1 MEIKLEI
8 TRNSILD
15 CPVEAIVNAA
25 NEDLMRGG
33 GVCGVIHKAAGILLD
48 EELFG
53 MGGCKTGEA
62 VVTKGY
68 DSGFKHIIHT
78 VAPRWYQNPPNK
90 EVLLFNCYINSLK
103 LADSLGIAS
112 LAFPALGM
120 GIFQVPLGIGSKT
133 ALMAVN
139 QYQKINKN
147 IRKVVFA
154 LPDDI
159 IYREFDRM
167 LDEDKEYIRFN

>member
-8 TRNSILD
+8 TRQSILNCAAD
-15 CPVEAIVNAA
+15 AIVNAA

-33 GVCGVIHKAAGILLD
+33 GVCGVIHKAAGVQLD
-48 EELFG
+48 EELFTF
-53 MGGCKTGEA
+53 GGCKPGEA
-62 VVTKGY
+62 VVTQGY
-68 DSGFKHIIHT
+68 KTGFAHIIHT

-103 LADSLGIAS
+103 LADALGIVT

-139 QYQKINKN
+139 QYQKVNKN
-147 IRKVVFA
+147 IRKVIFA
-154 LPDDI
+154 LPDEI

>member
-8 TRNSILD
+8 TRMSILD

-25 NEDLMRGG
+25 NEDLMRGS
-33 GVCGVIHKAAGILLD
+33 GVCGVIHKAAGVQLD
-48 EELFG
+48 EELFTF
-53 MGGCKTGEA
+53 GGCKPGEA
-62 VVTKGY
+62 VVTQGY
-68 DSGFKHIIHT
+68 KTGFSYIIHT

-90 EVLLFNCYINSLK
+90 EVLLFNCYINALK
-103 LADSLGIAS
+103 QADALGIVS
-112 LAFPALGM
+112 IAFPALGM

-139 QYQKINKN
+139 QYQKVNQN
-147 IRKVVFA
+147 IRKVIFA
-154 LPDDI
+154 LPDEI

>member
-103 LADSLGIAS
+103 LADSLGIVS

>member
-48 EELFG
+48 EELFA

>member
-103 LADSLGIAS
+103 LADSLGIVS

-159 IYREFDRM
+159 IFREFDRM

>member
-48 EELFG
+48 EELFAV
-53 MGGCKTGEA
+53 GGCKPGEA

>member
-8 TRNSILD
+8 TRSSILD
-15 CPVEAIVNAA
+15 CQVEAIVNAA

-33 GVCGVIHKAAGILLD
+33 GVCGVIHKAAGVQLD
-48 EELFG
+48 EELFAF
-53 MGGCKTGEA
+53 GGCKTGEA

-68 DSGFKHIIHT
+68 KTGFKHIIHT
-78 VAPRWYQNPPNK
+78 VAPRWYQNPPDK

-103 LADSLGIAS
+103 LADELGIVS
-112 LAFPALGM
+112 IAFPALGM

-139 QYQKINKN
+139 QYQKVNKN
-147 IRKVVFA
+147 IRKVVFS

-159 IYREFDRM
+159 IYQAFDRM

>member
-8 TRNSILD
+8 TRSSILD
-15 CPVEAIVNAA
+15 CQVEAIVNAA

-33 GVCGVIHKAAGILLD
+33 GVCGVIHKAAGVQLD
-48 EELFG
+48 EELFAF
-53 MGGCKTGEA
+53 GGCKTGEA

-68 DSGFKHIIHT
+68 KTGFKHIIHT
-78 VAPRWYQNPPNK
+78 VAPRWYQNPPDK

-103 LADSLGIAS
+103 LADSLGIETI
-112 LAFPALGM
+112 AFPALGM

-139 QYQKINKN
+139 QYQKVNKN

-159 IYREFDRM
+159 IYQAFDRM

>member
-8 TRNSILD
+8 TKSSILD
-15 CPVEAIVNAA
+15 CPVEVIVNAA

-53 MGGCKTGEA
+53 FGGCKSGEA

-68 DSGFKHIIHT
+68 KTGFKHIIHT
-78 VAPRWYQNPPNK
+78 VAPRWYDNPPDK
-90 EVLLFNCYINSLK
+90 ETLLFSCYINSLK
-103 LADSLGIAS
+103 LADSLGITS
-112 LAFPALGM
+112 IAFPALGM

-139 QYQKINKN
+139 QYQKVNRN
-147 IRKVVFA
+147 IRKVIFA
-154 LPDDI
+154 LPDEI

-167 LDEDKEYIRFN
+167 LDKDKEYIRFN

>member
-8 TRNSILD
+8 TRSSILE
-15 CPVEAIVNAA
+15 CEVEAIVNAA

-33 GVCGVIHKAAGILLD
+33 GVCGVIHKAAGVQLD

-53 MGGCKTGEA
+53 FGGCKPGET

-68 DSGFKHIIHT
+68 KTGFKHIIHT
-78 VAPRWYQNPPNK
+78 VAPRWYQNPPDK
-90 EVLLFNCYINSLK
+90 EVLLFNCYINSLR
-103 LADSLGIAS
+103 LADSLGVVSI
-112 LAFPALGM
+112 AFPALGM

-133 ALMAVN
+133 ALMAIN
-139 QYQKINKN
+139 QYQKVNKN

-154 LPDDI
+154 LPDEI
-159 IYREFDRM
+159 IYQAFDRM

>member
-8 TRNSILD
+8 TRSSILD

-53 MGGCKTGEA
+53 LGGCKTGEA

-68 DSGFKHIIHT
+68 NTGFKHIIHT
-78 VAPRWYQNPPNK
+78 VAPRWYENPPNK
-90 EVLLFNCYINSLK
+90 EILLFNCYINSLK
-103 LADSLGIAS
+103 LADSLGIVS
-112 LAFPALGM
+112 IAFPALGM
-120 GIFQVPLGIGSKT
+120 GIFQVPLGHR
-133 ALMAVN
+133 
-139 QYQKINKN
+139 Q
-147 IRKVVFA
+147 
-154 LPDDI
+154 
-159 IYREFDRM
+159 
-167 LDEDKEYIRFN
+167 

>member
-8 TRNSILD
+8 TRSSILD
-15 CPVEAIVNAA
+15 CEVEAIVNAA

-33 GVCGVIHKAAGILLD
+33 GVCGVIHKAAGVQLD

-53 MGGCKTGEA
+53 FGGCKTGEA

-68 DSGFKHIIHT
+68 KTGFKHIIHT
-78 VAPRWYQNPPNK
+78 VAPRWYQNPPDK
-90 EVLLFNCYINSLK
+90 EVLLFNCYINTLK
-103 LADSLGIAS
+103 LADSLGIVS
-112 LAFPALGM
+112 IAFPALGM

-139 QYQKINKN
+139 QYQKVNKN
-147 IRKVVFA
+147 IRKVIFA
-154 LPDDI
+154 LPDEI
-159 IYREFDRM
+159 IYQAFDRM